1 MNNIIFLSL
10 TNKIINNPKNVI
22 SAGINAIS
30 QINAIIKFQ
39 ELYKI
44 KRSIFLIPNSDFKN
58 EIEEAISKTKIKLK
72 DTFIYDTDPTLLT
85 AQIEKLTRYSQRKQ
99 RLKDEIERLENSNEV
114 NKEKKISLVITNSK
128 NTTIASKNSK
138 GEAQTNRIVVN
149 VNVKIILAENNIVV
163 KNFSK
168 SSIYDVID
176 RKSEQKLIEN
186 KLIENLSG
194 EIALQIIFEI
204 LKNSK

>member
-1 MNNIIFLSL
+1 MTKLK
-10 TNKIINNPKNVI
+10 KIII
-22 SAGINAIS
+22 
-30 QINAIIKFQ
+30 
-39 ELYKI
+39 
-44 KRSIFLIPNSDFKN
+44 
-58 EIEEAISKTKIKLK
+58 
-72 DTFIYDTDPTLLT
+72 LLT
-85 AQIEKLTRYSQRKQ
+85 LFLFFSSCGYTPIFSKKDINFSIESIEFFGD
-99 RLKDEIERLENSNEV
+99 KDVKEKISRELSSYKNKP
-114 NKEKKISLVITNSK
+114 NKEKKILLVITNSK
-128 NTTIASKNSK
+128 NITIASKNTK
-138 GEAQTNRIVVN
+138 GEAQTNRIIVN

>member
-1 MNNIIFLSL
+1 M
-10 TNKIINNPKNVI
+10 T
-22 SAGINAIS
+22 
-30 QINAIIKFQ
+30 
-39 ELYKI
+39 
-44 KRSIFLIPNSDFKN
+44 
-58 EIEEAISKTKIKLK
+58 KLK
-72 DTFIYDTDPTLLT
+72 KIFILLILFLFFSSCGYT
-85 AQIEKLTRYSQRKQ
+85 PIFSKKDINFSIES
-99 RLKDEIERLENSNEV
+99 IEFFGDRDVKEKISHALSSYKNKP
-114 NKEKKISLVITNSK
+114 NKEKKILLVIINSK
-128 NTTIASKNSK
+128 NITIASKNAK